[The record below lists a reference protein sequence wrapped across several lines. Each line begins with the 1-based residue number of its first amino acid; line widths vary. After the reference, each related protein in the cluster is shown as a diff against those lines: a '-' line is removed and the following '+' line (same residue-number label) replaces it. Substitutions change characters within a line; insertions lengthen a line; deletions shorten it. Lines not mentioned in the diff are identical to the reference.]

1 MMSMVLPLAIGIQ
14 ISTGRCFGRG
24 TSVMSFSW

>member
-1 MMSMVLPLAIGIQ
+1 MDLLLAIGIQ

-24 TSVMSFSW
+24 TQVISVSW